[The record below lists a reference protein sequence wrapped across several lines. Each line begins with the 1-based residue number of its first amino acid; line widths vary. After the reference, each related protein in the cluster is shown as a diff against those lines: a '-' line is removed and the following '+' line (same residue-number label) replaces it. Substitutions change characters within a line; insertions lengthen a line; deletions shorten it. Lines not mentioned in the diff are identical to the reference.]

1 VCTAFLCINIVIATV
16 LVLVK
21 PSVFPLVALALFPN
35 LLAEGASDAAEETL
49 LGGGGATVPACL
61 AEGQSIADAVHR
73 AYLRAEQCIMALY
86 LIFEFL
92 QLQMIYSKVES
103 LLLYFIV
110 GENIKFNYLFV
121 QFFIGIIVEFLLS
134 KNDDI
139 SSV

>member
-1 VCTAFLCINIVIATV
+1 MLE
-16 LVLVK
+16 K
-21 PSVFPLVALALFPN
+21 PSVFPLMALALFPN
-35 LLAEGASDAAEETL
+35 LLSECASDAAEETL

-61 AEGQSIADAVHR
+61 AEGQSTADAVHR
-73 AYLRAEQCIMALY
+73 AYLRAEQCISALY
-86 LIFEFL
+86 FMFEFL

-110 GENIKFNYLFV
+110 RRFENINLNYLFV

-139 SSV
+139 SSVKKI